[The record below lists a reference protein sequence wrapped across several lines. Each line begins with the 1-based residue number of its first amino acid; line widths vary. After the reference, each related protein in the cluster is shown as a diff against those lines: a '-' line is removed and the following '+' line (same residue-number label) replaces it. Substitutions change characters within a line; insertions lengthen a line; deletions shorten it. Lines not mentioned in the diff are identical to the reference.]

1 MLHIGGSSLQVSTT
15 ANSKTANSRT
25 SWANGL

>member
-1 MLHIGGSSLQVSTT
+1 MLHISGSSLQVSAT